1 MGVFLNSERQAQAEQ
16 QEQPLA
22 VRYEANAETQFGS
35 LSFGQY
41 LAGASALIDRQ
52 DQTPDRGES
61 LSLSHVQRRAAYS
74 LRWKRGQ

>member
-1 MGVFLNSERQAQAEQ
+1 MGVFFNSERQAQAEQ

-52 DQTPDRGES
+52 NQTPDGGNRCHS
-61 LSLSHVQRRAAYS
+61 LTVSAEPLIH
-74 LRWKRGQ
+74 